1 MFYFQHKSEIDN
13 ILRFHRPITMPGQ
26 ESRKLKT
33 SRKNTPFWFTF
44 VLAIGVMF
52 LCILSLFAND
62 KEQFES
68 GLDYLIL
75 EEGKLQRPDTEK
87 IEVVEYFS
95 YGCVHCFRFERHIK
109 KWLETIREDVVFAR
123 EAVVMRESAIPYA
136 RAFYAAEEL
145 EVTKKVHDL
154 MFRTIHT
161 ERTSM
166 RSDDRL
172 TTFFEEQAEIAP
184 DEFLEVLYSEK
195 VRDRILA
202 THEDF
207 DVVGRAS
214 VASTP
219 QIVVDN
225 RYVVTTRTA
234 GSQARIFQIVD
245 FLVDNIRTE
254 TESSRAEQA
263 EPAL

>member
-1 MFYFQHKSEIDN
+1 MMVTSN
-13 ILRFHRPITMPGQ
+13 
-26 ESRKLKT
+26 SVKLMLVT
-33 SRKNTPFWFTF
+33 STLFLFTF
-44 VLAIGVMF
+44 SVLVGEEEMF
-52 LCILSLFAND
+52 EAGI
-62 KEQFES
+62 
-68 GLDYLIL
+68 DYLIL
-75 EEGKLQRPDTEK
+75 EGELKRADTEK

-109 KWLETIREDVVFAR
+109 NWLETINEDVEFAR

-145 EVTKKVHDL
+145 EVTEKIHDL

-172 TTFFEEQAEIAP
+172 STFFEEQAEIEP
-184 DEFLEVLYSEK
+184 EEFLDVLYSET
-195 VRDRILA
+195 VGERILA

-207 DVVGRAS
+207 GVVGRAS

-234 GSQARIFQIVD
+234 GSQARIFKIVD
-245 FLVDNIRTE
+245 FLVDSIRTE
-254 TESSRAEQA
+254 TESSRAEEV
-263 EPAL
+263 EPVF

>member
-1 MFYFQHKSEIDN
+1 MAVCNSVKF
-13 ILRFHRPITMPGQ
+13 ILAMSALVF
-26 ESRKLKT
+26 
-33 SRKNTPFWFTF
+33 FTF
-44 VLAIGVMF
+44 SVLTSEEEMF
-52 LCILSLFAND
+52 EA
-62 KEQFES
+62 

-75 EEGKLQRPDTEK
+75 EGELKRTDTEK

-109 KWLETIREDVVFAR
+109 KWLETISEDVAFAR

-184 DEFLEVLYSEK
+184 DKFLEVLYSEK

-245 FLVDNIRTE
+245 FLVDSIRTE
-254 TESSRAEQA
+254 TESSRTEQA